1 MVALDSCRNLA
12 ELQRL
17 QSDRLGRRPA
27 LRYKRHGLYHDLSW
41 ESYRQ
46 GSLACAAALVAAGV
60 QPGDRVGLI
69 SENRLEWLIAD
80 LGIAA
85 AGAVNVSPHDPLT
98 ASQIRY
104 QLIDADVSWAFVS
117 TREQLQKLRQ
127 VRDSLPAIRGVV
139 VFDSDV
145 SAADAVTWPRFVAAG
160 RAGLP
165 RCRYELLRREQRIGR
180 DDLATIMYT
189 SGTTGEPKGV
199 MLTHG
204 NLLSNAFAVLEVFPM
219 QADTVMLNWLPLSH
233 IYARTVDHYLSL
245 ASGAL
250 LCLAESAET
259 LVQNIDEV
267 QPTSLSSVPRFYE
280 KLMASLGH
288 ASPEEMGRRLR
299 RIFGNRIDW
308 LGSGGAPLPPAL
320 ARVYRD
326 AGFPVLQGYGLTE
339 SSPVITF
346 NRKEHYKLESVGTPL
361 PGVEVRI
368 AADGEILTRGPH
380 IMKGYWKQPAATA
393 AAMTDGWLRTG
404 DLGELDSDGFLT
416 ITGRKKDLLILSS
429 GKKIV
434 PAQVEGLLV
443 ADPYI
448 DQAVVYGEGRNFLS
462 AVIVPN
468 VENMHRE
475 VMAHT
480 ANPTVDENMTCD
492 TRVREVLAK
501 RIANALCD
509 LAPWERVKRFIVRPH
524 PFTIEADEM
533 TVSMKL
539 RRAVILEKHRAELEA
554 LYRED
559 QA

>member
-1 MVALDSCRNLA
+1 M
-12 ELQRL
+12 
-17 QSDRLGRRPA
+17 
-27 LRYKRHGLYHDLSW
+27 RYKRYGLYHDFSW
-41 ESYRQ
+41 KAYRQ
-46 GSLACAAALVAAGV
+46 DALACAAALVAAGV
-60 QPGDRVGLI
+60 QPGERVGLI

-85 AGAVNVSPHDPLT
+85 AGGVNVSPHAPLT
-98 ASQIRY
+98 ASQIHY
-104 QLIDADVSWAFVS
+104 QLADAGATWAFIS

-127 VRDSLPAIRGVV
+127 VRGSLPAIRGVV
-139 VFDSDV
+139 VFDSEV
-145 SAADAVTWPRFVAAG
+145 SEADAVAWPRFIAAG
-160 RAGLP
+160 RAALP
-165 RCRYELLRREQRIGR
+165 ACHGELLRREQRIGR

-219 QADTVMLNWLPLSH
+219 QADTIMLNWLPLSH

-250 LCLAESAET
+250 LCLAESVET

-280 KLMASLGH
+280 KLISSLGH
-288 ASPEEMGRRLR
+288 ASAEETGRRLR
-299 RIFGNRIDW
+299 RIFGDRIDW

-320 ARVYRD
+320 ATVYRD

-380 IMKGYWKQPAATA
+380 VMKGYWKQPAATA

-404 DLGELDSDGFLT
+404 DLGELDGEGFLT
-416 ITGRKKDLLILSS
+416 ITGRKKDLLVLSS

-434 PAQVEGLLV
+434 PAQIEGLLV

-462 AVIVPN
+462 AVIVPSIEN
-468 VENMHRE
+468 VQRE
-475 VMAHT
+475 LSAGT
-480 ANPTVDENMTCD
+480 AKVPLHDNVACD
-492 TRVREVLAK
+492 TRARELLAQ
-501 RIANALCD
+501 RIADALCD
-509 LAPWERVKRFIVRPH
+509 LAPWERVKRFIVRPRA
-524 PFTIEADEM
+524 FTIEADEM

-554 LYRED
+554 LYREE
-559 QA
+559 QG